1 MGRPNTKRESL
12 YTIYRE
18 ALTKWQAN
26 KGTSFHTSQPEPE
39 DYGLTT
45 WEGKAL
51 AKQLSIE
58 LKVIE
63 YDADNAPF

>member
-1 MGRPNTKRESL
+1 MGKPNNRRETL
-12 YTIYRE
+12 YKLFRE
-18 ALTKWQAN
+18 ELTKWHNN
-26 KGTSFHTSQPEPE
+26 KGTSFHAAQPDPE
-39 DYGLTT
+39 DYGLTA

-51 AKQLSIE
+51 AKQLNIE